1 MSIYLAATIAA
12 AALLLGSA
20 VIALAVVL
28 RGNPRRVPAPSRDGL
43 REAEPRSVHAIG
55 NASPREETDAARTI
69 PDAALPATAGQAD
82 RDALLLRMSHD
93 LRGPLGSVVTLCQ
106 LLLDGDAG
114 PLSMKQHQ
122 YVEVIRRG
130 GQNVLALVDDILDLV
145 GLESGRS
152 DLDADATDLSAM
164 ARQVSDSTHGSAREK
179 GIPVQVSVPNR
190 PVTGIVDGRRLR
202 HVLARMVEHVV
213 SATDHGYVEV
223 LVEPTAAGDATL
235 TVRNTRDGL
244 SEAARRALDAGLN
257 LEAPASAIPDGQPP
271 LPLAI
276 AARLARRLGTPISV
290 RTGEDEG
297 LALAITVPLSE
308 RTAVAIPS
316 NGGVTHAGARI
327 LIIDDD
333 DAERDQV
340 GKRLQESGYAVSS
353 VASGDD
359 GLRLMR
365 ENAFDA
371 VVLDLVMPGLSGLE
385 VLRAARADTRL
396 AHLPFVVLSA
406 MYMTRAER
414 AVLGPSVATVVR
426 KGEATGDE
434 LLRAVE
440 RALSPFETL
449 PTGDRHV

>member
-1 MSIYLAATIAA
+1 MSVYLAATIAA
-12 AALLLGSA
+12 AALLVGSA
-20 VIALAVVL
+20 VIALAIVRQTAHRRAVVAPT
-28 RGNPRRVPAPSRDGL
+28 RG
-43 REAEPRSVHAIG
+43 
-55 NASPREETDAARTI
+55 ETDAPRTI
-69 PDAALPATAGQAD
+69 PDIPAPSPSSAD
-82 RDALLLRMSHD
+82 ERDAMLLRMSHD
-93 LRGPLGSVVTLCQ
+93 VRGPLGSVVTLCQ

-130 GQNVLALVDDILDLV
+130 GHTVLALVDDMLDLI

-152 DLDADATDLSAM
+152 DLDPDATDLSAL
-164 ARQVSDSTHGSAREK
+164 ARQVTDSTHASAREK

-190 PVTGIVDGRRLR
+190 PVTGIADGRRLR
-202 HVLARMVEHVV
+202 HVLSRMVEHVV
-213 SATDHGYVEV
+213 ASTDHGYVEV
-223 LVEPTAAGDATL
+223 VVEPTADGDAAL

-244 SEAARRALDAGLN
+244 SETARRALEAGLD
-257 LEAPASAIPDGQPP
+257 LEAPAAAFANGQPP
-271 LPLAI
+271 LPLAL
-276 AARLARRLGTPISV
+276 AARLARRLGSPIGV

-297 LALAITVPLSE
+297 LALTM
-308 RTAVAIPS
+308 AIPLAARGAPALPPET
-316 NGGVTHAGARI
+316 NGARAGARV

-333 DAERDQV
+333 DAERSQV
-340 GKRLQESGYAVSS
+340 VKRLQESGYSVSG

-365 ENAFDA
+365 ENDFDV

-385 VLRAARADTRL
+385 VLRAARADSRL
-396 AHLPFVVLSA
+396 THLPFVVLSA
-406 MYMTRAER
+406 MYMTRTER
-414 AVLGPSVATVVR
+414 AVLGPSVASVVR

>member
-1 MSIYLAATIAA
+1 MSVYLAATIGA
-12 AALLLGSA
+12 AALLVGSA
-20 VIALAVVL
+20 VMALAIV
-28 RGNPRRVPAPSRDGL
+28 RQGARR
-43 REAEPRSVHAIG
+43 REAEAPRAIP
-55 NASPREETDAARTI
+55 ASPTPSAASAEE
-69 PDAALPATAGQAD
+69 
-82 RDALLLRMSHD
+82 RDAMLLRMSHD

-130 GQNVLALVDDILDLV
+130 GQTVLALVDDMLDLI

-152 DLDADATDLSAM
+152 DLDPDATDLSAL
-164 ARQVSDSTHGSAREK
+164 ARQVTDSTHATAREK

-190 PVTGIVDGRRLR
+190 PVTGIADGRRLR

-213 SATDHGYVEV
+213 AATDHGYVEV
-223 LVEPTAAGDATL
+223 VVEPTAAGDAAL

-244 SEAARRALDAGLN
+244 SETARRSLEAGLN
-257 LEAPASAIPDGQPP
+257 LEAPATALPDGQPP

-276 AARLARRLGTPISV
+276 AARLARRLGSPIAV

-297 LALAITVPLSE
+297 LALTMAVPLAA
-308 RTAVAIPS
+308 RDAPALAPDA
-316 NGGVTHAGARI
+316 GAARPGARI

-333 DAERDQV
+333 DAERGQV
-340 GKRLQESGYAVSS
+340 AKRLQESGYAVSS

-365 ENAFDA
+365 ESAFDA

-385 VLRAARADTRL
+385 VLRAARADSRL

-406 MYMTRAER
+406 MYMTRTER
-414 AVLGPSVATVVR
+414 DVLGPGVASVVR
-426 KGEATGDE
+426 KGEVSGDE

-440 RALSPFETL
+440 RALAHFETI
-449 PTGDRHV
+449 PAGDRHV

>member
-1 MSIYLAATIAA
+1 MPKWVEGMSVYLAATIGA
-12 AALLLGSA
+12 AALLVGSA
-20 VIALAVVL
+20 VIALAIV
-28 RGNPRRVPAPSRDGL
+28 RQGARR
-43 REAEPRSVHAIG
+43 READAVRPIP
-55 NASPREETDAARTI
+55 ASA
-69 PDAALPATAGQAD
+69 ATAPLPSPSPSPSSAEE
-82 RDALLLRMSHD
+82 RDAMLLRMSHD
-93 LRGPLGSVVTLCQ
+93 LRSPLGSVVTLCQ

-130 GQNVLALVDDILDLV
+130 GQTVLALVDDMLDLI

-152 DLDADATDLSAM
+152 DLDSEATDLSSL
-164 ARQVSDSTHGSAREK
+164 ARQVTDSTHATAREK

-190 PVTGIVDGRRLR
+190 PVTGISDGRRLR
-202 HVLARMVEHVV
+202 HVLSRMVEHVV
-213 SATDHGYVEV
+213 AATDHGYVEV
-223 LVEPTAAGDATL
+223 VVEPTGAGNAAL

-244 SEAARRALDAGLN
+244 SETARRSLEAGLD
-257 LEAPASAIPDGQPP
+257 LEAPATALPDGQPP

-276 AARLARRLGTPISV
+276 AARLARRLGSPISV

-297 LALAITVPLSE
+297 LALTM
-308 RTAVAIPS
+308 AIPLAAT
-316 NGGVTHAGARI
+316 GAPAPAPDLGAARPGARI

-333 DAERDQV
+333 DAERGQV
-340 GKRLQESGYAVSS
+340 AKRLQESGYSVSS

-365 ENAFDA
+365 ENAFDV

-385 VLRAARADTRL
+385 VLRAARADSRL

-406 MYMTRAER
+406 MYMTRTER
-414 AVLGPSVATVVR
+414 DVLGPSVASVVR
-426 KGEATGDE
+426 KGEVTGDE

-440 RALSPFETL
+440 RALAPFETI
-449 PTGDRHV
+449 PAGDRHV